1 MHACSIA
8 CTASIPTFRFFR
20 EPHTLEVRRNVS
32 SHRTR
37 APRDAAR
44 APSQRAMIPSGLL
57 LDSELE
63 ELRRAHM
70 SHVAREASRAA
81 ARSMPYFRSREELAP
96 AHRPSVD
103 QQLIYQRIESHL
115 DEASAV
121 LNELQVR
128 FHSLQRRKL
137 EQSKAI
143 KRIMEGG
150 LEQLPR
156 NGGEPSLWSGGHD
169 TEADADGSGSSP
181 PPPAL
186 PSPGSSSLP
195 PPPPVPSLPPPPPV
209 PSRSATMGT
218 ATLVDN
224 ELLERAR
231 AGFGELPIQKL
242 LGLQSFMKAQEAL
255 VRLEH
260 SEQATS
266 YANAAYRFANEL
278 IFSEFAHVAELRT
291 SKASVSSLLGQLSV
305 PFTFIDYFLKG
316 ITRFLVDYH
325 LQEDAFSFEDGDKI
339 VKISHAAYGMESS
352 TVADPA
358 SSRPVQNTALK

>member
-1 MHACSIA
+1 
-8 CTASIPTFRFFR
+8 
-20 EPHTLEVRRNVS
+20 
-32 SHRTR
+32 
-37 APRDAAR
+37 
-44 APSQRAMIPSGLL
+44 MIPSGLL

-70 SHVAREASRAA
+70 SHVARVESRAA
-81 ARSMPYFRSREELAP
+81 AQSMPYFRSGEELAP

-156 NGGEPSLWSGGHD
+156 NGGEPSLWSGAHD
-169 TEADADGSGSSP
+169 AEADADGSGSSP

-195 PPPPVPSLPPPPPV
+195 PPPPVPSRPPPPPV

-242 LGLQSFMKAQEAL
+242 L
-255 VRLEH
+255 
-260 SEQATS
+260 
-266 YANAAYRFANEL
+266 
-278 IFSEFAHVAELRT
+278 
-291 SKASVSSLLGQLSV
+291 
-305 PFTFIDYFLKG
+305 
-316 ITRFLVDYH
+316 
-325 LQEDAFSFEDGDKI
+325 
-339 VKISHAAYGMESS
+339 
-352 TVADPA
+352 
-358 SSRPVQNTALK
+358 

>member
-1 MHACSIA
+1 
-8 CTASIPTFRFFR
+8 
-20 EPHTLEVRRNVS
+20 
-32 SHRTR
+32 
-37 APRDAAR
+37 
-44 APSQRAMIPSGLL
+44 
-57 LDSELE
+57 
-63 ELRRAHM
+63 
-70 SHVAREASRAA
+70 
-81 ARSMPYFRSREELAP
+81 
-96 AHRPSVD
+96 VD

-156 NGGEPSLWSGGHD
+156 NGGEPSLWSGAHD
-169 TEADADGSGSSP
+169 TEAEADGSGSSP

-316 ITRFLVDYH
+316 VTRFLVDYH
-325 LQEDAFSFEDGDKI
+325 LLEDAFSFEDGDKI

-358 SSRPVQNTALK
+358 SSRPVQNTPLA

>member
-1 MHACSIA
+1 
-8 CTASIPTFRFFR
+8 
-20 EPHTLEVRRNVS
+20 
-32 SHRTR
+32 
-37 APRDAAR
+37 
-44 APSQRAMIPSGLL
+44 MIPPGQL
-57 LDSELE
+57 LDTELE

-70 SHVAREASRAA
+70 SHVARVESRAA
-81 ARSMPYFRSREELAP
+81 ARSMPYFRSGEVLAP

-137 EQSKAI
+137 EQSQAI

-156 NGGEPSLWSGGHD
+156 NGGEPSLWSGAHD
-169 TEADADGSGSSP
+169 AEADADGSGSSP
-181 PPPAL
+181 PPPSL
-186 PSPGSSSLP
+186 PSPGSSPLP
-195 PPPPVPSLPPPPPV
+195 PPPPVPSA
-209 PSRSATMGT
+209 SATMGT

-242 LGLQSFMKAQEAL
+242 LGLQSFIKAQEAL

-260 SEQATS
+260 SEQAAS

-316 ITRFLVDYH
+316 VTRFLVDYH
-325 LQEDAFSFEDGDKI
+325 LLEDAFSFEDGDKI

-358 SSRPVQNTALK
+358 SSRPVQNTALA